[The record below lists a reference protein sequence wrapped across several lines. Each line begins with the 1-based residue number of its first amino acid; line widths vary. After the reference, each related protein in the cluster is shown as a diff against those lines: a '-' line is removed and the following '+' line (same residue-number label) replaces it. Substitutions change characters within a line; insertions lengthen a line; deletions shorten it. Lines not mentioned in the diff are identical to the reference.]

1 MQEEEW
7 KGEEEMKIGKLLKN
21 IAKGFA
27 KALTLGLIGRGE
39 KTKAAGAILD
49 ETVDK
54 IEADMKEDK

>member
-1 MQEEEW
+1 
-7 KGEEEMKIGKLLKN
+7 MKLGSVLKN

-54 IEADMKEDK
+54 IEADMEGGTGGNSK